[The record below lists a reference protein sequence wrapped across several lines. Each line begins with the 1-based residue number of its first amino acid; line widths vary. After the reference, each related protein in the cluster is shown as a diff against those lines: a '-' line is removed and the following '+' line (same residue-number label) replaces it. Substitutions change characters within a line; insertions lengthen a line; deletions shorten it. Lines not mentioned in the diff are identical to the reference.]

1 MKRDV
6 GKIEYYLMKF
16 PNRCA
21 EARNA
26 KGLTQQQ
33 TADALGM
40 SLTGYQYLE
49 YGERELKSGRLV
61 QLSKL
66 FDCTTDFLIYFD
78 DGELDGE
85 DDES

>member
-1 MKRDV
+1 MKRDTKKV
-6 GKIEYYLMKF
+6 EYYLMKF

-21 EARNA
+21 EARGR

-49 YGERELKSGRLV
+49 YGERELKSGRLL
-61 QLSKL
+61 QLSRL
-66 FDCTTDFLIYFD
+66 FGCTTDFLIYFD
-78 DGELDGE
+78 EDELDGGE
-85 DDES
+85 

>member
-1 MKRDV
+1 MKRDS
-6 GKIEYYLMKF
+6 GNIEYYLMKF

-21 EARNA
+21 EARNE

-66 FDCTTDFLIYFD
+66 FGCTTDFLIYFD
-78 DGELDGE
+78 DGELDGGG
-85 DDES
+85 DEG